1 MTNDTMRAV
10 LCEKWCDYDDL
21 ILTEMSRPA
30 LQAGHARIAV
40 RYAGVSFATT
50 LVVAGKYQRKPP
62 LPFAP
67 GTEIAGEVI
76 EVAQGVT
83 RCKAGDIVFGAIDWG
98 GYAEEAVVPAVNL
111 YALGKDLNMAAA
123 TGLAISYPTSYGGL
137 VWRANI
143 QAGEWLLVH
152 GAAGGVGLAAVE
164 IGVALGAKV
173 IGVASSAEKRAVVEA
188 RGATAIDGD
197 DLKIQVMDVTGG
209 KGIDVVYDPVGGPV
223 ARPSISC
230 LKPDGRLVTIG
241 YAGGDIPEIG
251 FNILLVKNI
260 SVMGFNYGEYVG
272 WGLKDLRDTYA
283 PRVDAAQGQL
293 LAWWRE
299 GKIQPT
305 VHACLPLEKFREAM
319 AEVQNRRT
327 IGRVVLEI

>member
-1 MTNDTMRAV
+1 MSDDNMRAII
-10 LCEKWCDYDDL
+10 CEKWCDYDDL
-21 ILTEMSRPA
+21 TLTDMPRPA
-30 LQAGHARIAV
+30 LQPGHVRVAV

-50 LVVAGKYQRKPP
+50 LVVAGRYQRKPP
-62 LPFAP
+62 LPFVP
-67 GTEIAGEVI
+67 GTEITGEVI
-76 EVAQGVT
+76 EVADDVT

-98 GYAEEAVVPAVNL
+98 GYAQEAVVPAVNL
-111 YALGKDLNMAAA
+111 HLLGAGLDMAAA
-123 TGLAISYPTSYGGL
+123 IGLAISYPTSYGGL

-143 QAGEWLLVH
+143 QPGEFLLVH
-152 GAAGGVGLAAVE
+152 GAACGVGLAAVE

-188 RGATAIDGD
+188 RGASAIDGAD
-197 DLKIQVMDVTGG
+197 FKTQVMGMSGG
-209 KGIDVVYDPVGGPV
+209 GVDVVYDPVGGGV

-272 WGLKDLRDTYA
+272 WGLEDLRDTYA
-283 PRVDAAQGQL
+283 PRVNAAQGQL
-293 LAWWRE
+293 LTWWRE

-305 VHACLPLEKFREAM
+305 VHSCLPLKQFREAM
-319 AEVQNRRT
+319 AEVQKRRA

>member
-111 YALGKDLNMAAA
+111 YALGEDLNMAAA

-137 VWRANI
+137 VWRAN
-143 QAGEWLLVH
+143 
-152 GAAGGVGLAAVE
+152 
-164 IGVALGAKV
+164 
-173 IGVASSAEKRAVVEA
+173 
-188 RGATAIDGD
+188 
-197 DLKIQVMDVTGG
+197 MP
-209 KGIDVVYDPVGGPV
+209 Y
-223 ARPSISC
+223 
-230 LKPDGRLVTIG
+230 
-241 YAGGDIPEIG
+241 
-251 FNILLVKNI
+251 
-260 SVMGFNYGEYVG
+260 
-272 WGLKDLRDTYA
+272 
-283 PRVDAAQGQL
+283 
-293 LAWWRE
+293 
-299 GKIQPT
+299 
-305 VHACLPLEKFREAM
+305 
-319 AEVQNRRT
+319 
-327 IGRVVLEI
+327 